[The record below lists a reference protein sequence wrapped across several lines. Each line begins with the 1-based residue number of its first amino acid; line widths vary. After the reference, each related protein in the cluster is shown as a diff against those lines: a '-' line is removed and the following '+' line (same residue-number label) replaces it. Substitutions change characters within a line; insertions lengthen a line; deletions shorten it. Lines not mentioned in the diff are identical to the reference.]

1 MLFCFRRF
9 QDCGKRIAKVHG
21 ADFFT
26 LCCPYFCFVPCPV
39 VTHTAAYCQIGPM
52 SFCIQT
58 TNAKVMENDLL
69 HLDVLKCLEYI
80 KLLVKTNHD
89 LPTRLDEEEMRRVVT
104 SSSRFEEMIIDK
116 IKNET
121 KL

>member
-1 MLFCFRRF
+1 MSESDE
-9 QDCGKRIAKVHG
+9 Q
-21 ADFFT
+21 T
-26 LCCPYFCFVPCPV
+26 LDKLKKKFKMNNDE
-39 VTHTAAYCQIGPM
+39 IL

>member
-1 MLFCFRRF
+1 
-9 QDCGKRIAKVHG
+9 
-21 ADFFT
+21 
-26 LCCPYFCFVPCPV
+26 
-39 VTHTAAYCQIGPM
+39 M

-58 TNAKVMENDLL
+58 TNVKVMENDLL

-89 LPTRLDEEEMRRVVT
+89 LSTRLDEEEMRRVVT

>member
-80 KLLVKTNHD
+80 FCDTLAAILKSAKAEQHKN
-89 LPTRLDEEEMRRVVT
+89 
-104 SSSRFEEMIIDK
+104 RF
-116 IKNET
+116 
-121 KL
+121 